1 MERLV
6 VGIRKMG
13 EGMRTIQ
20 YIKHNKI
27 DKKRWDDCIKNSP
40 NGLVYAYSFF
50 LDIMADK
57 RWDALVMG
65 DYEAVFPLVW
75 NRKFGL
81 KYLYQPYFCQQ
92 LGLFC
97 RTEVREELLH
107 DFIRKIP
114 RKFVYWDFH
123 LNYSNN
129 FFSPDIQFVNRTSFT
144 IDLNQDYLSI
154 YDKFNSDAK
163 KNLAKAAL
171 AGYNLLKPTSA
182 QSAADCFFDAYGIWY
197 AQPEKLKNKIL
208 ACATKA
214 IDLNLGFCLEI
225 TGKDGQLWCS
235 GFFFISHN
243 RIHYAMAAPTELGK
257 KIGATHVLIDEVL
270 KAYSDTHLTF
280 DFEGSDLKN
289 VAYFYSKFGSV
300 KKHYLEII
308 RNRLPWWI
316 QAIKK

>member
-1 MERLV
+1 
-6 VGIRKMG
+6 MG
-13 EGMRTIQ
+13 KGLNKIQ

-27 DKKRWDDCIKNSP
+27 DKHRWDNCIKNSP
-40 NGLVYAYSFF
+40 NGLIYAYSFF
-50 LDIMADK
+50 LDTMAEE
-57 RWDALVMG
+57 RWDALVLG
-65 DYEAVFPLVW
+65 DYQAVFPLVW
-75 NRKFGL
+75 NRKYGL

-92 LGLFC
+92 LGLFA
-97 RTEVREELLH
+97 TENLSEELLH

-114 RKFVYWDFH
+114 RSFVYWDFH
-123 LNYSNN
+123 LNYKNN
-129 FFSPDIQFVNRTSFT
+129 FFSPEIQFINRTSFT

-154 YDKFNSDAK
+154 YDRFNSDAK

-171 AGYNLLKPTSA
+171 AGYQLVKPTSA
-182 QSAADCFFDAYGIWY
+182 ESAADCFFEAYGIWY
-197 AQPEKLKNKIL
+197 SQPEKLKRRIL
-208 ACATKA
+208 KCATIA
-214 IDLNLGFCLEI
+214 IQNKMGFCREI
-225 TGKDGQLWCS
+225 HGKDGQLWCS

-270 KAYSDTHLTF
+270 KEFSNSDMTF

-308 RNRLPWWI
+308 HNRLPWWM
-316 QAIKK
+316 QLLKK